1 MKWMTLLKLMGGMS
15 TQTLVIAFA
24 RGNIVFHYPSPPSM
38 EIYEDRK
45 PDTV

>member
-1 MKWMTLLKLMGGMS
+1 MGGMS

-24 RGNIVFHYPSPPSM
+24 RGNIVFHYPFPSGM

-45 PDTV
+45 LDTV